1 MSDYV
6 GSADYWFHAGYLL
19 LGIAFVGVL
28 VEVVLFETRW
38 GQRIIAARMRAKK

>member
-1 MSDYV
+1 MSEYI
-6 GSADYWFHAGYLL
+6 GSVDYWFHVGYLL

-38 GQRIIAARMRAKK
+38 GRRMIAARMRAKR